1 MMSGIVDDI
10 NISQIKEGHNPRNQG
25 VDVEELAIS
34 IQQKGL
40 LQPILVRT
48 IERYFEIVAGNRRF
62 HACKSLGWKK
72 LLVI

>member
-40 LQPILVRT
+40 
-48 IERYFEIVAGNRRF
+48 
-62 HACKSLGWKK
+62 
-72 LLVI
+72 